1 MALLNF
7 DLISL
12 MRQATAIHQTTAD
25 VMKNNLIKEFTG
37 VFQDELGILK
47 GIEATVAVNESRF
60 HKVRPVPFALKE
72 TVERQLQQQVQ
83 EGELGQK

>member
-25 VMKNNLIKEFTG
+25 VVKNNLIEEFTE
-37 VFQDELGILK
+37 VFRDEGGILK
-47 GIEATVAVNESRF
+47 GIEATVTVNESGT
-60 HKVRPVPFALKE
+60 PLGPSG
-72 TVERQLQQQVQ
+72 TICT
-83 EGELGQK
+83 EGKS